1 MNSFSSPSY
10 TIFITVFIIT
20 FFSPSAT
27 AKKYKIDEETY
38 SSIALHFSSDISHQG
53 DGIFTFE
60 RLEAYVE
67 TQMRQNRIPGMALA
81 IVQGEHI
88 LHLQGYGNSSSSLV
102 VTPQTP
108 FYIGSVSKS
117 LTALAVLQL
126 VEQGLIHLDDPV
138 QAYIPWFKVAD
149 ERWSSEITVRHLLN
163 QTSGLLRGDQNR
175 EILPARASIEAAVR
189 NLKDVPPSQP
199 PGESYHYFNA
209 NYTILGLLVEEVS
222 GLPYDE
228 YLHERIFTPLEM
240 ERSFTDPMAARAF
253 GLAQGHTQMFG
264 FPLPRQQPHLNFDLP
279 AGFIITTAQ
288 DMAHY
293 LIAQLNDGR
302 FQDRRLLS
310 PEGMRVMHQP
320 PDGIVS
326 SYAMGWEISAF
337 GGEPVIQHS
346 GGLETFYARAILL
359 PQQGYGLAI
368 LINQNG
374 LVNLAAYERIVDD
387 LVRLLLESEPQGGTS
402 LRLVYLVIAALVA
415 LDLGRRVFALLN
427 IRRWAD
433 WAQSKSIKQIQLN
446 LSWDLVVPLFLL
458 LGLPLLSISVFGLS
472 MTRVIIFYYLPDISL
487 WILIS
492 ALLSLVRGILKLRL
506 YREVQGSLY

>member
-1 MNSFSSPSY
+1 
-10 TIFITVFIIT
+10 
-20 FFSPSAT
+20 
-27 AKKYKIDEETY
+27 
-38 SSIALHFSSDISHQG
+38 
-53 DGIFTFE
+53 
-60 RLEAYVE
+60 
-67 TQMRQNRIPGMALA
+67 
-81 IVQGEHI
+81 
-88 LHLQGYGNSSSSLV
+88 
-102 VTPQTP
+102 
-108 FYIGSVSKS
+108 
-117 LTALAVLQL
+117 
-126 VEQGLIHLDDPV
+126 
-138 QAYIPWFKVAD
+138 
-149 ERWSSEITVRHLLN
+149 
-163 QTSGLLRGDQNR
+163 
-175 EILPARASIEAAVR
+175 
-189 NLKDVPPSQP
+189 
-199 PGESYHYFNA
+199 
-209 NYTILGLLVEEVS
+209 
-222 GLPYDE
+222 
-228 YLHERIFTPLEM
+228 M
-240 ERSFTDPMAARAF
+240 ERSFTDPVAARAF

-264 FPLPRQQPHLNFDLP
+264 FPLLRQQPHLNFDLP